1 MIITVTPNPSL
12 DSTVEL
18 PSELTP
24 GQVHRAVASHL
35 DPGGKGVNISRAL
48 TAARIPTIAVIP
60 CDAEDPL
67 LASLKAYSVPHH
79 AVALGSPVR
88 TNITITDPT
97 GTTTKINEP
106 GPEMGPAQQEALIS
120 ATASVPEVTCAA
132 LAGSLPPGAS
142 PQLYPELISALR
154 SAHPKV
160 HIAVDSSGQ
169 ALASAAAAAPDVI
182 KPNAEELLELHAL
195 LTGQPTRHSPDE
207 LEQDPAGVVVLIRAV
222 QEFGVQTALVTLGAH
237 GALLVPAD
245 QSAEVLIGY
254 GPPITA
260 RSTVGAG
267 DASLAGY
274 LIATDRGESPT
285 QQLRHAMV
293 MGRAAASLPG
303 SQMPTPEDLDFRTVT
318 VESLTNHSPEES
330 RDQ

>member
-18 PSELTP
+18 PSPLIP
-24 GQVHRAVASHL
+24 GQVHRAVTSRL

-60 CDAEDPL
+60 SDDDDPL
-67 LASLKAYSVPHH
+67 LASLNAYSVPHH
-79 AVALGSPVR
+79 AVAIGAPVR

-106 GPEMGPAQQEALIS
+106 GPDVSFDRQQALVI
-120 ATASVPEVTCAA
+120 AAASVPDVTWAA
-132 LAGSLPPGAS
+132 LAGSLPPGAN
-142 PQLYPELISALR
+142 PLLYSELITALR
-154 SAHPKV
+154 SAHPEAR
-160 HIAVDSSGQ
+160 IAVDSSGQ
-169 ALASAAAAAPDVI
+169 ALASAVAAKPDVI

-195 LTGQPTRHSPDE
+195 LTGQQPRHTPSE
-207 LEQDPAGVVVLIRAV
+207 LERNPAGVVVMVRAL
-222 QEFGVQTALVTLGAH
+222 QQYGVRTALVTLGSH

-245 QSAEVLIGY
+245 PAAEVLLGT
-254 GPPITA
+254 GPPIA
-260 RSTVGAG
+260 AHSTVGAG

-274 LIATDRGESPT
+274 LAAADRGEPPAER
-285 QQLRHAMV
+285 LRCAMAL
-293 MGRAAASLPG
+293 GRAAASLPG
-303 SQMPTPEDLDFRTVT
+303 SQMPTPEDLDFQAVT
-318 VESLTNHSPEES
+318 ITILTEQSPEES